1 MVLTKEEATS
11 DKARDHVTHG
21 GVPRA
26 GCRGLTTGECAVKR
40 LSPQP
45 VVTFRPLVMEKTSYR
60 HQGQPGT
67 GDTNPDLTLS
77 HDGPQP
83 VSIRTEPHT
92 GRSACPSS
100 WSFVPSRKEPS
111 RQAGIKSILSTP
123 LARGG
128 AERCCAET
136 SRTQFVTSTIGPV
149 TVFRRGPSAASIPP
163 EITLGFANANLRPYF
178 SSSLTLSIRGA
189 VSPARHVLTRPR
201 PHPVFRQER
210 EVISGAVFVKDCD
223 DVPCPVRQSLS

>member
-136 SRTQFVTSTIGPV
+136 SRTQFVTSAFGPV
-149 TVFRRGPSAASIPP
+149 ICSGQCPAANRPYETTP
-163 EITLGFANANLRPYF
+163 GFANTNLRPYF

-201 PHPVFRQER
+201 PHPVFRLGGER
-210 EVISGAVFVKDCD
+210 IAGAVFVKDD
-223 DVPCPVRQSLS
+223 DGVPSPVRQSLS

>member
-1 MVLTKEEATS
+1 MVLSKEEATS

-45 VVTFRPLVMEKTSYR
+45 VVTFRPLVMENTSYR

-67 GDTNPDLTLS
+67 GVITPDLTPR

-83 VSIRTEPHT
+83 ASRRTEPHT
-92 GRSACPSS
+92 GSGASPSS
-100 WSFVPSRKEPS
+100 PSRVPSRKAPG
-111 RQAGIKSILSTP
+111 RQAGTQSILSTQ

-136 SRTQFVTSTIGPV
+136 SSTQFVTPAIGPV
-149 TVFRRGPSAASIPP
+149 SDSRRGPAAANTPP
-163 EITLGFANANLRPYF
+163 ETTLGFANANLRPYF

-201 PHPVFRQER
+201 PHPVFRQRSER
-210 EVISGAVFVKDCD
+210 ITGAVFVMDCD
-223 DVPCPVRQSLS
+223 DVIGPVKQSLS

>member
-1 MVLTKEEATS
+1 MVLCKEEATS
-11 DKARDHVTHG
+11 DKATDHVTHG

-45 VVTFRPLVMEKTSYR
+45 VVTYRPLVMDHPSYR

-67 GDTNPDLTLS
+67 GVSRPEIAPRN
-77 HDGPQP
+77 DGPQP
-83 VSIRTEPHT
+83 VRPHT
-92 GRSACPSS
+92 ERQTGRDSSLSAPS
-100 WSFVPSRKEPS
+100 PQLSRKAPD
-111 RQAGIKSILSTP
+111 RQAGTQSILATP

-128 AERCCAET
+128 AERCCIER
-136 SRTQFVTSTIGPV
+136 SSTQFDTSTTGPV
-149 TVFRRGPSAASIPP
+149 NCPRRRPAENTPLETASGCLS
-163 EITLGFANANLRPYF
+163 TNLRPYF

-201 PHPVFRQER
+201 PHPVFGLESGRIAGTLFVMEHG
-210 EVISGAVFVKDCD
+210 EVI
-223 DVPCPVRQSLS
+223 CPVKESLS